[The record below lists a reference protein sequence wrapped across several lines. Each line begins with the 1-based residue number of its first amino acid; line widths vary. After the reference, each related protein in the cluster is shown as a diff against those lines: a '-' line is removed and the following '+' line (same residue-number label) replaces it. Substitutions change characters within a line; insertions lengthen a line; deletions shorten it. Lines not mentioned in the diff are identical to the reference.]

1 MHHDRITRAVR
12 ERHVCCTRAA
22 RTFLFF
28 CFRLPP
34 PSSHLFFYQLAIT
47 ASVCLSVC
55 LRTWWWLEEPVG
67 MHQSRQLRTVKIRVS
82 DQSYLLPF
90 RTLQTMER
98 EWEPRFSNRK
108 RRCRNLHDFLFLFTC
123 FFFCLSFFVVLLF
136 SWIVFQM
143 ELFFFCLVVVCCWIL
158 PPWSQRLRGGHFGF
172 LQDSVDGD
180 RMSSRVVFSINSHR
194 KTLDTESV

>member
-123 FFFCLSFFVVLLF
+123 FFPVSLSLLF
-136 SWIVFQM
+136 CYSAGSCSKWNY
-143 ELFFFCLVVVCCWIL
+143 FFL
-158 PPWSQRLRGGHFGF
+158 
-172 LQDSVDGD
+172 
-180 RMSSRVVFSINSHR
+180 SSRRLLLNSS
-194 KTLDTESV
+194 TLVAAS